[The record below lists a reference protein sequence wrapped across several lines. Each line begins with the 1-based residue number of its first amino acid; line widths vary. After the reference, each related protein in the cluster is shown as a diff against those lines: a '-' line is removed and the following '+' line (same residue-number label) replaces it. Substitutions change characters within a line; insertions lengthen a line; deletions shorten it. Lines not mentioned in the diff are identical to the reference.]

1 MVPNDEKYKEDVT
14 NASMRKKK
22 ISQKFKSLTAVLTHD
37 KPAYIAVVHRDDLV
51 L

>member
-14 NASMRKKK
+14 NASMRKK